1 MLVGNKCDEESGD
14 RQITKT
20 TGEALQ
26 KMWKCKYI
34 ETSAKDGTNVT
45 ELFEELLK
53 LETRRQ
59 LSLQPI
65 EDDKE
70 KKKKLKEKCS
80 LM

>member
-1 MLVGNKCDEESGD
+1 
-14 RQITKT
+14 
-20 TGEALQ
+20 
-26 KMWKCKYI
+26 MWKCKYI